1 MRIGTYTP
9 MCTYIYTCMHICMYA
24 RWYKHTHVYIVYI
37 IYIYIYIMYKNIP
50 GKNPNRQGVGFI
62 DSIHGFDS
70 REVRLA
76 RLASLGS
83 LGTRTYCSAKVTRT
97 QR

>member
-1 MRIGTYTP
+1 
-9 MCTYIYTCMHICMYA
+9 
-24 RWYKHTHVYIVYI
+24 
-37 IYIYIYIMYKNIP
+37 MYKNIP